1 MMFDVLSI
9 GKIILQLPSFSN
21 VKSDLIPLAF
31 MALLFDSVI
40 IGIWYI
46 AATLL
51 QNQGAKESAKNEFY
65 QFVGTIVMISI
76 IIFVITTFGVI
87 FYNGLNSTSLMDS
100 SSIYALCNGIAAHS
114 QLGILNPA
122 HSVTSHSASLLVQS
136 SSSSASFP
144 GLCSLVNSPSSL
156 TEMVDYPLAAS
167 GVIIANM
174 TNQTANNMN
183 SFFIY
188 DAFLGFLETVS
199 PTIMFCGNPAFL
211 LCLGPLPTP
220 IVFFLTV
227 SFTPYK
233 GISLIY
239 KTLATLG
246 SVLNLAFESFIVQLN
261 FISIFIYAW
270 PYLLFIG
277 IIFRA
282 TVFTRK
288 IGGLFI
294 AIAIGVILFYP
305 SVFAIEYL
313 SLGNGIGSALTASSS
328 STISIASA
336 YGFNS
341 LLSESTTY
349 IPSSVYNSISNSYNP
364 YVVNF
369 YDMPQIKYAGKANGC
384 WPPGGNLISAEAEDI
399 AYLFIPF
406 SSIASMINAAASSVI
421 STDPIKSFYLPSYCT
436 PAAAADTLYTLM
448 DEYGVI
454 SVSAYFLPIINIL
467 IVITGIIGLSGLLG
481 GDTELAGLSRL
492 V

>member
-114 QLGILNPA
+114 QLGILNSN
-122 HSVTSHSASLLVQS
+122 SVTSHSASLLVQS

-246 SVLNLAFESFIVQLN
+246 SVLNIAFESFIVQLN
-261 FISIFIYAW
+261 FIAIFIYAW

-294 AIAIGVILFYP
+294 AVAIGVILFYP

-341 LLSESTTY
+341 LLSENTTY

-369 YDMPQIKYAGKANGC
+369 YAMPQIKYAGKANGC

>member
-1 MMFDVLSI
+1 MMFDILSI
-9 GKIILQLPSFSN
+9 GRIILQLPSFSN

-40 IGIWYI
+40 IGVWYM

-51 QNQGAKESAKNEFY
+51 QNPGAREAAKNEFY
-65 QFVGTIVMISI
+65 QFVGTIVLISI

-87 FYNGLNSTSLMDS
+87 FYNGLNSTSLMSS
-100 SSIYALCNGIAAHS
+100 SSIYSLCNSIAAHS
-114 QLGILNPA
+114 QLGILNPS
-122 HSVTSHSASLLVQS
+122 HSVTSHSASLLVQN
-136 SSSSASFP
+136 SSSSAAFP

-167 GVIIANM
+167 GVIVANM

-183 SFFIY
+183 SFFVY

-199 PTIMFCGNPAFL
+199 PTIRYCGNPDFVQ
-211 LCLGPLPTP
+211 CLGPIPLPNL
-220 IVFFLTV
+220 FFLTV
-227 SFTPYK
+227 SFTPYS
-233 GISLIY
+233 GISMIY
-239 KTLATLG
+239 KTLAALG

-261 FISIFIYAW
+261 FIAMFIYVW

-341 LLSESTTY
+341 LLSENTTY
-349 IPSSVYNSISNSYNP
+349 IPSSVYNSISSSYDP

-369 YDMPQIKYAGKANGC
+369 YDMPQIKYAGKAYGC
-384 WPPGGNLISAEAEDI
+384 WPAGGNLIQAEAEDI

-406 SSIASMINAAASSVI
+406 SSIASMINVAASSVI
-421 STDPIKSFYLPSYCT
+421 STDPIKSFYLPSYCS

-467 IVITGIIGLSGLLG
+467 IVLTGIIGLSGLLG
-481 GDTELAGLSRL
+481 GDTQLAGLSRL

>member
-1 MMFDVLSI
+1 MFDIFSI

-31 MALLFDSVI
+31 IALLLDSVI
-40 IGIWYI
+40 IGIWYMV
-46 AATLL
+46 ATLL
-51 QNQGAKESAKNEFY
+51 QNPGARESAKNEFY
-65 QFVGTIVMISI
+65 QFVGTIILISI

-87 FYNGLNSTSLMDS
+87 FYNGLNSTSLMSS
-100 SSIYALCNGIAAHS
+100 SSIYSLCNSIATHS
-114 QLGILNPA
+114 QLGILNPS

-136 SSSSASFP
+136 SSSSAAFP

-167 GVIIANM
+167 GVIMANM

-183 SFFIY
+183 SFFVY

-199 PTIMFCGNPAFL
+199 PTIRYCGNPAFV
-211 LCLGPLPTP
+211 LCLGPIPSP
-220 IVFFLTV
+220 EIFFLTV
-227 SFTPYK
+227 SFTPYA

-239 KTLATLG
+239 KTLAALG
-246 SVLNLAFESFIVQLN
+246 SVLNLAFESFVIQLN
-261 FISIFIYAW
+261 FITIFIYVW
-270 PYLLFIG
+270 PYLLFTG

-282 TVFTRK
+282 TIFTRK

-294 AIAIGVILFYP
+294 AVAIGVILFYP

-341 LLSESTTY
+341 LLSENTTY
-349 IPSSVYNSISNSYNP
+349 IPSSVYNSISKSYDP

-369 YDMPQIKYAGKANGC
+369 YDMPQIKYAGKAYGC
-384 WPPGGNLISAEAEDI
+384 WPAGGNLIQAEAEDI

-406 SSIASMINAAASSVI
+406 SSIASMINVAASSVI
-421 STDPIKSFYLPSYCT
+421 SADPIKSFYLPSYCP
-436 PAAAADTLYTLM
+436 PAAAVDTLYTLM

-467 IVITGIIGLSGLLG
+467 IGLTGIIGLSGLLG